1 MRSAMELFAPVFDD
15 ERDAAAEA
23 HAEDQ
28 RHRELDIIDAL
39 KECKAKGVSA
49 DAIRTL
55 CFETGVRWNPKE

>member
-1 MRSAMELFAPVFDD
+1 MRHALELFTPAFD
-15 ERDAAAEA
+15 EAAED
-23 HAEDQ
+23 HAEAQAEEQ

-49 DAIRTL
+49 EALRTL